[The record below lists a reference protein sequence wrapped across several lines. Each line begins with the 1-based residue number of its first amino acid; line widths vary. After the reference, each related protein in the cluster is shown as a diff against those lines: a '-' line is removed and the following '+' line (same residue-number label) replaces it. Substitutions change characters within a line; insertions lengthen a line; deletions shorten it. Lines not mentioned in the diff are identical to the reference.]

1 MKGWAMGSVSYWQTE
16 AGAAEPYPL
25 RERMSADVTI
35 IGAGITGVALALWLA
50 RAGLRPVVLEARQI
64 AAGASG
70 RNGGFLL
77 GGTAEAYATTRER
90 YGAERARR
98 IWAYSAANNAMAV
111 ELAAELQ
118 ERRIATGFAR
128 NGSLRVAFSEAE
140 LQEIR
145 QSVALLAGD
154 GWKAEL
160 LDRADLPE
168 RLRDAYAGASYHP
181 LDAEIQPARFVRGIA
196 ALASAAGARFYD
208 HSPVIAIAE
217 DAHGVEV
224 TTPEGAV
231 TAATLALAT
240 NAWLGESGALL
251 DANWLSYVI
260 APTRGQMLTTAP
272 VADLG
277 LSCPCY
283 ADEGYQY
290 WRQLPDG
297 RLAVGGWRNQA
308 MANEVGLD
316 ETPNEAIQPHLERF
330 VRETLALPD
339 ARIEHRWAGIMA
351 FSSDGLPLVGR
362 SPDHER
368 IYLAGGYTGHG
379 NAYAISAARVL
390 TALIQGGT
398 HPDADLFDPA
408 RFAQSL

>member
-1 MKGWAMGSVSYWQTE
+1 MGSVSYWQTE
-16 AGAAEPYPL
+16 AGAAVAHPL
-25 RERMSADVTI
+25 RGQITADVVVV
-35 IGAGITGVALALWLA
+35 GAGITGVALALWLS
-50 RAGLRPVVLEARQI
+50 RAGVRPVVLEAREI

-77 GGTAEAYATTRER
+77 GGTAEAYGAARER
-90 YGAERARR
+90 YGGERARR
-98 IWAYSAANNAMAV
+98 IWGYSAGNNAVAV
-111 ELAAELQ
+111 ELAGELQ
-118 ERRIATGFAR
+118 ERGIATGFAR
-128 NGSLRVAFSEAE
+128 NGSLRVALSEAE
-140 LQEIR
+140 LEEIR
-145 QSVALLAGD
+145 RSVALLAED

-160 LDRADLPE
+160 LDRADLPQ
-168 RLRDAYAGASYHP
+168 RLRGAYLGASYHP

-196 ALASAAGARFYD
+196 ALAIEAGARFYD
-208 HSPVIAIAE
+208 HSPVMAIAA
-217 DAHGVEV
+217 DTNSVQI

-251 DANWLSYVI
+251 DADWLSHVI

-272 VADLG
+272 VTNLG

-297 RLAVGGWRNQA
+297 RLVVGGWRNHA
-308 MANEVGLD
+308 MASEVGLD
-316 ETPNEAIQPHLERF
+316 ETPNETIQPHLERF
-330 VRETLALPD
+330 VRETLDLPD

-351 FSSDGLPLVGR
+351 FSADGLPLVGKA
-362 SPDHER
+362 PDHER

-390 TALIQGGT
+390 TALIQGEA
-398 HPDADLFDPA
+398 HPDAELFDPA
-408 RFAQSL
+408 RFAQRL

>member
-1 MKGWAMGSVSYWQTE
+1 MKGWTMGSVSYWQAE
-16 AGAAEPYPL
+16 AGASATQPL
-25 RERMSADVTI
+25 RERITADVAI

-50 RAGLRPVVLEARQI
+50 RAGLRPVVLEAREI

-77 GGTAEAYATTRER
+77 GGTAEAYATARER

-98 IWAYSAANNAMAV
+98 IWAYSAGNNAQAV
-111 ELAAELQ
+111 ELAGELHARGV
-118 ERRIATGFAR
+118 ETGFAR
-128 NGSLRVAFSEAE
+128 NGSLRIALAEAE
-140 LQEIR
+140 FEEIR
-145 QSVALLAGD
+145 HSVALLAED

-160 LDRADLPE
+160 LDCADLPE
-168 RLRDAYAGASYHP
+168 RLRATYLGASFHP

-196 ALASAAGARFYD
+196 TMAIEAGAVVYD
-208 HSPVIAIAE
+208 HSPVTSTVE
-217 DAHGVEV
+217 DTNGVQV
-224 TTPEGAV
+224 TTPEGMV

-251 DANWLSYVI
+251 DAEWLARVI

-297 RLAVGGWRNQA
+297 RLAVGGWRNHSFA
-308 MANEVGLD
+308 REVGLD
-316 ETPNEAIQPHLERF
+316 ETPNETIQPHLERF
-330 VRETLALPD
+330 VRETLGLSD
-339 ARIEHRWAGIMA
+339 ARMEHRWAGVMA
-351 FSSDGLPLVGR
+351 FSADGMPLVGKLP
-362 SPDHER
+362 SHDH

-390 TALIQGGT
+390 KALIQDGT

-408 RFAQSL
+408 RFEHGA